1 MKATE
6 KIKRVLELMEEEK
19 TLKKEAETRLIE
31 LLDKYQD
38 IRLQGSETK
47 ITRVY
52 KGHKDD
58 GYSNADGYWY
68 VLSNRT
74 QHRNV
79 MIGPSA
85 IMLWRII
92 AEIEKEIEKK

>member
-1 MKATE
+1 
-6 KIKRVLELMEEEK
+6 MEEEK

-31 LLDKYQD
+31 LMDKYQD

-52 KGHKDD
+52 KGPKDD
-58 GYSNADGYWY
+58 GYYYKTYGYWY
-68 VLSNRT
+68 ARRSDTLHSNIKIGLST
-74 QHRNV
+74 
-79 MIGPSA
+79 IT
-85 IMLWRII
+85 LWRII